1 MKKLLEKIR
10 SSQAYT
16 YLFQDIDVIQLYNP
30 NRIINGWNK
39 NIGKRH
45 FYHWTVFLLIFV
57 SSILITT
64 GCTKHSENIE
74 HPIISDVQ
82 VETVSKKPVESFYTT
97 SATVKAKIN
106 SVVASMLTGK
116 VTSIAVQ
123 EGDYVKKGQLLL
135 TIDAR
140 DLSQKASGASAGIR
154 AAQMAASSA
163 AQNAKMADRTY
174 QRYKNLYDEKVIT
187 KQEFDQYT
195 TQKNVAALEYQRA
208 QAGVQQAR
216 AGLSEVQVF
225 QSYARVTA
233 PVSGIVT
240 QRNIDL
246 GSTAIQGQPI
256 ITIEAEDKNDKGGLK
271 SEIVASIDESYLSKV
286 KEGQEATLEIGN
298 KIFKRKITKVVKYI
312 DPMTRTFKAKVD
324 ISGLTGGQFAKINIH
339 VSKKDAITVPKTAI
353 VQKGELTGVY
363 AVDTENVI
371 SYRLIRAGKT
381 HGDNVEVLSGLSDG
395 DKIITVGA
403 EKVVDGA
410 KINE

>member
-1 MKKLLEKIR
+1 MKR
-10 SSQAYT
+10 
-16 YLFQDIDVIQLYNP
+16 V
-30 NRIINGWNK
+30 
-39 NIGKRH
+39 
-45 FYHWTVFLLIFV
+45 LLIMA
-57 SSILITT
+57 LIMFIST
-64 GCTKHSENIE
+64 GCTKHSDNVE
-74 HPIISDVQ
+74 HPLISDVQ
-82 VETVSKKPVESFYTT
+82 VETVSKKSVDSFYTT
-97 SATVKAKIN
+97 SATVKAKTN

-140 DLSQKASGASAGIR
+140 DLSQKASGAYAGIK

-163 AQNAKMADRTY
+163 AQNAKMAARTY

-216 AGLSEVQVF
+216 AGLGEVQVF

-233 PVSGIVT
+233 PVSGIVI

-246 GSTAIQGQPI
+246 GSTAIQGQPML
-256 ITIEAEDKNDKGGLK
+256 TIEAEDKGGLR
-271 SEIVASIDESYLSKV
+271 SEIVANIDESYLGKV

-298 KIFKRKITKVVKYI
+298 KTFKRKITKVVKYI
-312 DPMTRTFKAKVD
+312 DPTTRTFKVKVD
-324 ISGLTGGQFAKINIH
+324 IAGLAGGQFAKINIP
-339 VSKKDAITVPKTAI
+339 VSKKDTITVPKAAV

-363 AVDTENVI
+363 AVDNENVI
-371 SYRLIRAGKT
+371 SYRLIRTGKNY
-381 HGDNVEVLSGLSDG
+381 GGNIEILSGLTDG
-395 DKIITVGA
+395 DKIITTGV
-403 EKVVDGA
+403 EKVIDGA
-410 KINE
+410 KINDK

>member
-1 MKKLLEKIR
+1 MKNYFNFQNEESDVLNSFQSFSTKIENTKKAFKEEFKK
-10 SSQAYT
+10 QAN
-16 YLFQDIDVIQLYNP
+16 FCIRKIP
-30 NRIINGWNK
+30 RPAM
-39 NIGKRH
+39 
-45 FYHWTVFLLIFV
+45 LLILFTSFVFV
-57 SSILITT
+57 ST
-64 GCTKHSENIE
+64 GCTKHSEDIE
-74 HPIISDVQ
+74 HSIISDVQ

-97 SATVKAKIN
+97 SATVKAKTN

-154 AAQMAASSA
+154 AAQMAANSA
-163 AQNAKMADRTY
+163 AQNAKMAERTY

-195 TQKNVAALEYQRA
+195 TQKNVASLEYQRA

-216 AGLSEVQVF
+216 AGLGEVQVF

-240 QRNIDL
+240 QKNIDL
-246 GSTAIQGQPI
+246 GSTAIQGQPML
-256 ITIEAEDKNDKGGLK
+256 TIEAEDKGGLK
-271 SEIVASIDESYLSKV
+271 SEVVANIDESYVGKV
-286 KEGQEATLEIGN
+286 KEGEEVSLEVNG
-298 KIFKRKITKVVKYI
+298 KTYKRKITKVVKYI
-312 DPMTRTFKAKVD
+312 DPTTRTFKAKID
-324 ISGLTGGQFAKINIH
+324 ISGLTGGQFAKINIP
-339 VSKKDAITVPKTAI
+339 VSKKDAITVPKIAV

-363 AVDTENVI
+363 AVDNDNIV
-371 SYRLIRAGKT
+371 SYRIVRAGKEY
-381 HGDNVEVLSGLSDG
+381 GDRVEILSGLSDG
-395 DKIITVGA
+395 DKIIVSNLDKIT
-403 EKVVDGA
+403 DGA